1 MQKILALVGSEL
13 DNYPTSQKYNVTSN
27 TIQTEISKQKN
38 GHKVCDYWMRILT
51 QRAVRKC
58 PNCSLSAVGYNNK
71 ATQLCTIFLPTL
83 FFHWFYFQQIERF
96 LTDNNL
102 RHVQNRNE
110 VQPGSFHFHSLA
122 LSRGISNYCP
132 LFSIHKLHFSS
143 PANPNYKFRIP
154 ALIRTN
160 SA

>member
-1 MQKILALVGSEL
+1 
-13 DNYPTSQKYNVTSN
+13 
-27 TIQTEISKQKN
+27 
-38 GHKVCDYWMRILT
+38 MRILT

-102 RHVQNRNE
+102 RHVQNENE

-132 LFSIHKLHFSS
+132 LFSIHKLHFSIQTINFGFLLNTDKLS
-143 PANPNYKFRIP
+143 LAWNIVIHPFKTE
-154 ALIRTN
+154 LIRLHYAILSNTGQVYKYCTRN
-160 SA
+160 VGWITFYW